1 LVVGVVGVGLDDVAV
16 EVAALTFLGVE
27 DTIVVERDWGVLL
40 LGVIGVFVLILMMVV
55 LLGLIG
61 MSNESLVVGWRG
73 RGHSVF
79 CCFGLRAVCG
89 WVCRVF
95 AMKKTI

>member
-1 LVVGVVGVGLDDVAV
+1 VVGVGLDDVAV
-16 EVAALTFLGVE
+16 EVAALTFLGV
-27 DTIVVERDWGVLL
+27 DATRAGDRAGGAAL